1 MNKKLRLFILI
12 ILATFQIANIYA
24 VFFENAQQIDKKQK
38 FEVRIVS
45 PQPDSLPRGT
55 IEIIAEVTTPFTTRV
70 DRVEFYIDD
79 QLVFVDNEE
88 PYQYTWEPQAVL
100 DFRTIRVLAFD
111 KEGHFSR
118 DTITLSKPKTS
129 FRVQTDLVAV
139 HATVTDSEGDFVRDL
154 TKEDFVILEDGI
166 PQNITNFSRENTP
179 LSFILLMDVSSSMI
193 FERIER
199 AQESALQLAQRLA
212 KGENKAMIMAFD
224 DKIYL
229 LQDFTN
235 DQEALAEAIALLAA
249 DGGTALYDAIAQTV
263 RKLRNIRMKK
273 AIIVLSDGDDTDSDL
288 DFDSVLDY
296 CKQSDT
302 LIYSVGLQRLTFS
315 QTFKQ
320 ETDLTLLQLRRVAEI
335 TGGKAYFP
343 DFIDRLNRIYYN
355 IGRELESQYSLGY
368 ISTNRLKDG
377 SWRKIL
383 VRIKN
388 RPDLTVRARQ
398 GYYAP
403 TN

>member
-1 MNKKLRLFILI
+1 MNKKLKLLFII
-12 ILATFQIANIYA
+12 TLAAFQLGNFFV
-24 VFFENAQQIDKKQK
+24 VFDTPQQKEKRQELVVK
-38 FEVRIVS
+38 IVS
-45 PQPDSLPRGT
+45 PQPNSLPKAA
-55 IEIIAEVTTPFTTRV
+55 IEIIAEVTTPPASQV
-70 DRVEFYIDD
+70 DRVEFYIND
-79 QLVFVDNEE
+79 QLVFVDKEE
-88 PYQYTWEPQAVL
+88 PYQYIWKPLAEL
-100 DFRTIRVLAFD
+100 NFYTIRVLAFD

-118 DTITLSKPKTS
+118 DTVTLGRPRTS
-129 FRVQTDLVAV
+129 FRVETELVV
-139 HATVTDSEGDFVRDL
+139 VYATVTDSEGSFVRDL
-154 TKEDFVILEDGI
+154 TKDDFIILEDNV
-166 PQNITNFSRENTP
+166 QQTITNFSRENTP

-193 FERIER
+193 YERIER
-199 AQESALQLAQRLA
+199 AQESALQLIQRLA

-229 LQDFTN
+229 LQDFTD
-235 DQEALAEAIALLAA
+235 DQQALTQAIALLAA
-249 DGGTALYDAIAQTV
+249 DGGTALYDAIAQAV

-273 AIIVLSDGDDTDSDL
+273 AIIVLSDGDDTDSNL

-296 CKQSDT
+296 CKQSDI

-320 ETDLTLLQLRRVAEI
+320 ETDLTLGQLRRVAEI

-343 DFIDRLNRIYYN
+343 DFIDRLNSIYYN

-368 ISTNRLKDG
+368 ISTNKLKDG